1 VTLTEHLRELVARC
15 DRGIEA
21 IRVMEAD
28 LVSDSVE
35 SFRLR
40 GKADGIHV
48 VRSWLQAELRSM
60 GDGR

>member
-1 VTLTEHLRELVARC
+1 
-15 DRGIEA
+15 
-21 IRVMEAD
+21 

-48 VRSWLQAELRSM
+48 VRSWLEGELRSM